1 MEREKERAN
10 AHGVPNEKGD
20 ESRLKISKSV

>member
-1 MEREKERAN
+1 MQREKKWAN

-20 ESRLKISKSV
+20 ESRLKISQSD